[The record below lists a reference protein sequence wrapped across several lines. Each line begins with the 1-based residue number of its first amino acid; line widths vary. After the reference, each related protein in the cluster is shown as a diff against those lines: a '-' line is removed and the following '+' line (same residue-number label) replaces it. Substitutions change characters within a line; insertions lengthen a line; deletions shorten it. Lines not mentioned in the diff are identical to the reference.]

1 MIALK
6 DDVTVYSGRQR
17 FVGQIP
23 EGILPANHPAIAPFA
38 KEAPV
43 AQVNQAAPIAP
54 AKPAGPPL
62 AAAVTVDE
70 QAKTGA

>member
-6 DDVTVYSGRQR
+6 DDVTVYFGRQR
-17 FVGQIP
+17 FAGQIP
-23 EGILPANHPAIAPFA
+23 EGILPANHPAIAPVV

-54 AKPAGPPL
+54 AKPAGSPL
-62 AAAVTVDE
+62 AAVTVDE
-70 QAKTGA
+70 QAKTVA